1 MMYLEFSDAALNK
14 VPAKYGYVVSANDI
28 VQSVTQY
35 GLSITTYIQLANR
48 VWIEDNQGLR
58 YVKNRYEDPRTAKV
72 DMEEFFWIKLQSVRL
87 K

>member
-14 VPAKYGYVVSANDI
+14 VPARYGYVVSADDI

-35 GLSITTYIQLANR
+35 GLYITTYIQLANR
-48 VWIEDNQGLR
+48 VWIEDNQGIR
-58 YVKNRYEDPRTAKV
+58 FIKHRYEDISTAKV
-72 DMEEFFWIKLQSVRL
+72 DLEEFFWIKLQSVRL